1 VISFDLEGDKKMSMH
16 LSADV
21 YDIFEKA
28 FQGKNE
34 AKKVMYAIEEAI
46 VSTVHDTWYKTKEE
60 LKLEVLSFY
69 ATKDDLLQVRTELL
83 AEMKKDKAEILGI
96 MKQDKAELSG
106 IIEQNK
112 AELLGIM
119 KQDKAEL
126 SGKLEAL
133 YEKTERDKSELLG
146 IMKQDK
152 AELLGIMK
160 QDKAELLGIIEQNK
174 AELLGKFDALF
185 QKTEKDKAELLGIMK
200 QDKAEFALK
209 LEKLDKK
216 FSMYFAVMMFAI
228 IFLNQN
234 ALEFLAKILG
244 LIR

>member
-1 VISFDLEGDKKMSMH
+1 MILFDLEGDKKMSMH

-21 YDIFEKA
+21 YEIFEKA

-60 LKLEVLSFY
+60 LKLEVLTFY

-112 AELLGIM
+112 A
-119 KQDKAEL
+119 
-126 SGKLEAL
+126 
-133 YEKTERDKSELLG
+133 ELLG

>member
-1 VISFDLEGDKKMSMH
+1 MGMH

-60 LKLEVLSFY
+60 LKAEVLSHY

-96 MKQDKAELSG
+96 MKQDKAEL
-106 IIEQNK
+106 
-112 AELLGIM
+112 LGIM

-126 SGKLEAL
+126 LGKLEAL
-133 YEKTERDKSELLG
+133 YEKTEKDKTELLGMMKQDKAELLG

-160 QDKAELLGIIEQNK
+160 QDKAELLG
-174 AELLGKFDALF
+174 KFDALYE
-185 QKTEKDKAELLGIMK
+185 KTEKDKAELLGIMK
-200 QDKAEFALK
+200 QDKAELTLK
-209 LEKLDKK
+209 IEKLDKK

-234 ALEFLAKILG
+234 ALEFIARVLG

>member
-1 VISFDLEGDKKMSMH
+1 MSMH

-133 YEKTERDKSELLG
+133 YEKTERDK
-146 IMKQDK
+146 

-174 AELLGKFDALF
+174 AELLGKFDTLF

-209 LEKLDKK
+209 IEKLDKK